1 MNKIKTSYDLTI
13 FNLPESFNQS
23 DVTIEVP
30 FECGMINIF
39 SYYGII
45 EIIEYNSGIP
55 SLLVTLKGG
64 IEELGIKFLD
74 SLTKEDLLDCVF
86 QKSRA
91 IPYCQAIKYEF
102 KELFYNLLK
111 LTTSNFSKLK
121 IDKDNWCYTVKEV
134 KENSVT
140 FQSDKFLLRLE
151 ENERGNLNLRY
162 YRAYNGI
169 AYKDIK
175 DFINLVK
182 MNISNLEVIP
192 N

>member
-1 MNKIKTSYDLTI
+1 MNKIKICYDLTR
-13 FNLPESFNQS
+13 FDLPESFNQS

-30 FECGMINIF
+30 FEYGMINIF
-39 SYYGII
+39 PYYGII
-45 EIIEYNSGIP
+45 ELVEYSSRIP
-55 SLLVTLKGG
+55 SLFINFKGG
-64 IEELGIKFLD
+64 VEELGFKTLD
-74 SLTKEDLLDCVF
+74 SLTREDLLNYVF
-86 QKSRA
+86 QKNRA

-121 IDKDNWCYTVKEV
+121 IDKDNWCYAVKEV

-162 YRAYNGI
+162 YRAYNEI
-169 AYKDIK
+169 AYKDVE

-182 MNISNLEVIP
+182 MNIDNLEVIP